1 MTSLTT
7 LSSGINSSS
16 SAGGLPQPP
25 ISLFPLG
32 LNLED
37 DIVAE
42 ALIESKEF
50 MLAHAEEEFELAC

>member
-1 MTSLTT
+1 VGLTP
-7 LSSGINSSS
+7 
-16 SAGGLPQPP
+16 LPAQEDYPNHQYP
-25 ISLFPLG
+25 CFPLG